1 VILFDGESSLASDKA
16 KKLLKDKYNV
26 DIRAEPGFK
35 RYYAERAVKE
45 IKLRTSVALELEGD
59 GRFIFLRFG
68 EKRANLLFAIL
79 GLKFNSWKKV
89 LPEVLSAINYSK
101 KTSRNPRDILKDY
114 FTSEYPVLPQH
125 MDFYKFKIGELVGLD
140 LTKPERSNLTYKY
153 SLYYGRM
160 NKRTTGVIVKR
171 RLVTAA
177 RDKYF
182 TPFYTVKLTG
192 TKVNYKKI
200 THFFRE
206 RTFIFL
212 CFLGQYVSSSSSCA
226 QPIFRCAGA

>member
-1 VILFDGESSLASDKA
+1 
-16 KKLLKDKYNV
+16 
-26 DIRAEPGFK
+26 
-35 RYYAERAVKE
+35 
-45 IKLRTSVALELEGD
+45 
-59 GRFIFLRFG
+59 
-68 EKRANLLFAIL
+68 
-79 GLKFNSWKKV
+79 
-89 LPEVLSAINYSK
+89 
-101 KTSRNPRDILKDY
+101 
-114 FTSEYPVLPQH
+114 

-177 RDKYF
+177 RNKYF

-192 TKVNYKKI
+192 TKVNYKKKSRI
-200 THFFRE
+200 FSGE
-206 RTFIFL
+206 RTFIF
-212 CFLGQYVSSSSSCA
+212 FKFSGSIRISSSSSCA

>member
-1 VILFDGESSLASDKA
+1 MTGVLF
-16 KKLLKDKYNV
+16 
-26 DIRAEPGFK
+26 
-35 RYYAERAVKE
+35 
-45 IKLRTSVALELEGD
+45 
-59 GRFIFLRFG
+59 FLRFG
-68 EKRANLLFAIL
+68 EKKANFLFAIL

-192 TKVNYKKI
+192 TKVNHTKN
-200 THFFRE
+200 HAFF
-206 RTFIFL
+206 
-212 CFLGQYVSSSSSCA
+212 Q
-226 QPIFRCAGA
+226 GAHVYFFMFSGSIRIIIIMCTADL

>member
-1 VILFDGESSLASDKA
+1 MILFDGESSLASDKA

-59 GRFIFLRFG
+59 GRSIFCVLG
-68 EKRANLLFAIL
+68 KKESILYSLFL

-101 KTSRNPRDILKDY
+101 KTSRNPRDLLKDY

-192 TKVNYKKI
+192 TKVNYKKKSRI
-200 THFFRE
+200 FSGE
-206 RTFIFL
+206 RTFIFFKFSGSIRIIIIMCTADL
-212 CFLGQYVSSSSSCA
+212 
-226 QPIFRCAGA
+226 

>member
-1 VILFDGESSLASDKA
+1 MWISERNPVSKDTTPKGRSKRLNCARRWPWNWKVTGVSFFCFWGKKESYFYS
-16 KKLLKDKYNV
+16 
-26 DIRAEPGFK
+26 F
-35 RYYAERAVKE
+35 
-45 IKLRTSVALELEGD
+45 
-59 GRFIFLRFG
+59 F
-68 EKRANLLFAIL
+68 L

-140 LTKPERSNLTYKY
+140 LTRPQRSNLTYKY

-160 NKRTTGVIVKR
+160 NKRTSGVIVKR

-177 RDKYF
+177 
-182 TPFYTVKLTG
+182 
-192 TKVNYKKI
+192 
-200 THFFRE
+200 
-206 RTFIFL
+206 
-212 CFLGQYVSSSSSCA
+212 
-226 QPIFRCAGA
+226 

>member
-1 VILFDGESSLASDKA
+1 VTGVSFFCVLGKKESILYSL
-16 KKLLKDKYNV
+16 
-26 DIRAEPGFK
+26 F
-35 RYYAERAVKE
+35 
-45 IKLRTSVALELEGD
+45 
-59 GRFIFLRFG
+59 
-68 EKRANLLFAIL
+68 L

-153 SLYYGRM
+153 SLYYG
-160 NKRTTGVIVKR
+160 
-171 RLVTAA
+171 AA

-192 TKVNYKKI
+192 TKVNYKKKSRI
-200 THFFRE
+200 FSGE
-206 RTFIFL
+206 RTFIFFKFSGSIRIIIIIIMCTAHL
-212 CFLGQYVSSSSSCA
+212 
-226 QPIFRCAGA
+226 

>member
-1 VILFDGESSLASDKA
+1 
-16 KKLLKDKYNV
+16 
-26 DIRAEPGFK
+26 
-35 RYYAERAVKE
+35 
-45 IKLRTSVALELEGD
+45 
-59 GRFIFLRFG
+59 LRFG

-212 CFLGQYVSSSSSCA
+212 SFLGQYVSSSSSSCA